1 MVSSLFFHVDPL
13 PSQRTPQNDSPKPS
27 SYPHITAGS
36 CSQERSQPRNERRCG
51 NENLEPPQGSPREQS
66 FQPCHPDHPLTCFV
80 SRQLYTITPF
90 LTSFLSCRTS
100 THHNSN
106 TFHLKWAF
114 RKHFQIPQYLSYYNL
129 LAFLPPSTSSEFIS
143 TFKLLSYVFKWKVLR
158 TGR

>member
-1 MVSSLFFHVDPL
+1 MWIHCLPRELHRMTL
-13 PSQRTPQNDSPKPS
+13 PSQVHIHILPQALVAKRVRSPEMREGAEMKILS
-27 SYPHITAGS
+27 
-36 CSQERSQPRNERRCG
+36 
-51 NENLEPPQGSPREQS
+51 PPQGSPREQS

-114 RKHFQIPQYLSYYNL
+114 GKHFQIPQYLSYYNL
-129 LAFLPPSTSSEFIS
+129 LAFLSPSTSSEFIS